1 MQIYYFSWVRE
12 RIGINNESVQTGAK
26 TIGELITEL
35 SSRNEHYACAFSDLA
50 QIKVA
55 VDHVFVSD
63 FNHSIV
69 QAKEIA
75 FFPPVTGG

>member
-1 MQIYYFSWVRE
+1 MQLYYFSWVRE
-12 RIGINNESVQTGAK
+12 RIGVNNENIQTGAK
-26 TIGELITEL
+26 TVAELITEL
-35 SSRNEHYACAFSDLA
+35 SSRNENYSCAFSDLK

-55 VDHVFVSD
+55 IDHKFVND
-63 FNHSIV
+63 FNHSIE